1 MPVLY
6 FEDLKNEQVNRKVTR
21 RANERPPPR
30 DMIPKIRTWLMI
42 HIVTIHKLERGRG
55 RWRKFGLEDEEEEE
69 EAQLCC
75 YKWSWR

>member
-1 MPVLY
+1 MSAP
-6 FEDLKNEQVNRKVTR
+6 E
-21 RANERPPPR
+21 R

-42 HIVTIHKLERGRG
+42 HIVTIQKLERGRG
-55 RWRKFGLEDEEEEE
+55 RWRKFGLEEEEEEEE